1 MLMFGPYRD
10 DAETLLQD
18 RSFVQEMK
26 ADILRRAEEAA
37 LADEDEDLDGFGDN
51 AGSKGKTKGLD
62 VAFEEELDDAAEGDT
77 VKVRDGDE
85 SELDGPDGASA
96 SDGEDDDDED
106 GEAGSAQKQSPE
118 TILEL
123 AYLRDAKL
131 FERDGQTRRSKA
143 RAALR
148 EQTGWT
154 DEQIEGWKIMLERNV
169 RLLVPLSVPACILLT
184 IGYYHSSLTK
194 TRFSRSMSSRETS
207 PFRLLPPVSRTAA
220 TIAVGVVGAVA
231 EAVVVEAAAGEA
243 VVEVVMAEA
252 VEEDRAMQREIGHGK
267 TRIRQVERT
276 TTGRGDM
283 TRRWRGLLVLA
294 EASRHTWL
302 LYLPAYSV
310 QARYTQPSRQF
321 RPAIH

>member
-1 MLMFGPYRD
+1 MLTFGPYRD

-37 LADEDEDLDGFGDN
+37 LADEDDDLDSFGDYT
-51 AGSKGKTKGLD
+51 GSKSKAKGLD
-62 VAFEEELDDAAEGDT
+62 IAFEEELDDAAEGDT

-96 SDGEDDDDED
+96 SDREGDDDDD
-106 GEAGSAQKQSPE
+106 GATGEAQKQSPE

-143 RAALR
+143 RVALR

-169 RLLVPLSVPACILLT
+169 RLSPLFGP
-184 IGYYHSSLTK
+184 HSCL
-194 TRFSRSMSSRETS
+194 
-207 PFRLLPPVSRTAA
+207 RLRAA
-220 TIAVGVVGAVA
+220 
-231 EAVVVEAAAGEA
+231 
-243 VVEVVMAEA
+243 
-252 VEEDRAMQREIGHGK
+252 
-267 TRIRQVERT
+267 
-276 TTGRGDM
+276 
-283 TRRWRGLLVLA
+283 L
-294 EASRHTWL
+294 
-302 LYLPAYSV
+302 
-310 QARYTQPSRQF
+310 
-321 RPAIH
+321 

>member
-1 MLMFGPYRD
+1 MLTFGAYRD

-18 RSFVQEMK
+18 RTFVQEMK

-37 LADEDEDLDGFGDN
+37 LADEDDDLDSFGDYT
-51 AGSKGKTKGLD
+51 ASKSKAKGLD

-96 SDGEDDDDED
+96 SDREGDDDDD
-106 GEAGSAQKQSPE
+106 GATGEAQKQSPE

-143 RAALR
+143 RVALR

-169 RLLVPLSVPACILLT
+169 RLSPLFGP
-184 IGYYHSSLTK
+184 HSCL
-194 TRFSRSMSSRETS
+194 
-207 PFRLLPPVSRTAA
+207 RLRAA
-220 TIAVGVVGAVA
+220 
-231 EAVVVEAAAGEA
+231 
-243 VVEVVMAEA
+243 
-252 VEEDRAMQREIGHGK
+252 
-267 TRIRQVERT
+267 
-276 TTGRGDM
+276 
-283 TRRWRGLLVLA
+283 L
-294 EASRHTWL
+294 
-302 LYLPAYSV
+302 
-310 QARYTQPSRQF
+310 
-321 RPAIH
+321 